1 MTMSFRRRLGAGLL
15 GLALA
20 APPLAGAQPN
30 PYNLK
35 YRTGQTVQPI
45 FEGWSRKADGGFTM
59 HFGYF
64 NRNFVEEVHVPV
76 GPDNHFDDPG
86 LPDAGQPTFFYP
98 RAHRRVFSIDVPSDF
113 GDRRL
118 VWNLTTQGETL
129 RAIGWLEPTW
139 ETAARAAGGRRL
151 SPEAAR
157 NTAPEIGVDVP
168 AAVTLQDGAT
178 LVARV
183 TDDGLPVVREI
194 DPNRPRRG
202 SNDPPHAAARPRRH
216 RAAAQRAERAEP
228 PRQRRATAPRPRSP
242 RVLDRLAGTRGGVVR
257 AGPDRRRRGRTGN
270 GDGGVHGARRLRAQ
284 GHRQRQPADHRARRR
299 RHRPVKPV
307 FCRSRSALASLA
319 TRDSS
324 TKSLDLP
331 DGSTEPWTGSRRSDT
346 GFGRTRGDGVM
357 VAFFNAGSSHDPGL
371 DR

>member
-1 MTMSFRRRLGAGLL
+1 MTMSFPRRLGAGLI
-15 GLALA
+15 GLALTA
-20 APPLAGAQPN
+20 APIADAQPN

-64 NRNFVEEVHVPV
+64 NRNFVEQVHVPV

-98 RAHRRVFSIDVPSDF
+98 RANRRVFSIDVPSDF

-139 ETAARAAGGRRL
+139 ETAARSAGGRRL

-157 NTAPEIGVDVP
+157 NTAPAIGVDVP
-168 AAVTLQDGAT
+168 AAVTLQAGAT

-183 TDDGLPVVREI
+183 TDDGLPVVREL

-202 SNDPPHAAARPRRH
+202 SNDPPTL
-216 RAAAQRAERAEP
+216 QRGPDDIEP
-228 PRQRRATAPRPRSP
+228 PHNVPSVPNRRGSGVQQPRVRGLRVSWIVWRGPAGVSFEPAATVAVEDGQASVTAAFTVPGDYVLRATANDNLLTTEHDVAVS
-242 RVLDRLAGTRGGVVR
+242 VR
-257 AGPDRRRRGRTGN
+257 
-270 GDGGVHGARRLRAQ
+270 
-284 GHRQRQPADHRARRR
+284 
-299 RHRPVKPV
+299 
-307 FCRSRSALASLA
+307 
-319 TRDSS
+319 
-324 TKSLDLP
+324 
-331 DGSTEPWTGSRRSDT
+331 
-346 GFGRTRGDGVM
+346 
-357 VAFFNAGSSHDPGL
+357 
-371 DR
+371 

>member
-1 MTMSFRRRLGAGLL
+1 MTMSFRRCLGAGLL

-20 APPLAGAQPN
+20 APPLADAQPN

-45 FEGWSRKADGGFTM
+45 FEGWSRKPDGGFTM

-76 GPDNHFDDPG
+76 GPDNHFEPG
-86 LPDAGQPTFFYP
+86 MPDTGQPTFFYP

-129 RAIGWLEPTW
+129 RAVGWLEATW
-139 ETAARAAGGRRL
+139 ETAARSAGGRRL

-157 NTAPEIGVDVP
+157 NTAPEIGVDAPV
-168 AAVTLQDGAT
+168 AVTLQDGAT
-178 LVARV
+178 LLARV

-202 SNDPPHAAARPRRH
+202 SNDPPTL
-216 RAAAQRAERAEP
+216 QRGPDDIEP
-228 PRQRRATAPRPRSP
+228 PHNVPSVPNRRGTGAQQPRVRGLRVSWIVWRGPAAVTFEPAATAAVEDGLASVKAVFTVPGDYVLRATANDNLLTTEHDVTVS
-242 RVLDRLAGTRGGVVR
+242 VR
-257 AGPDRRRRGRTGN
+257 
-270 GDGGVHGARRLRAQ
+270 
-284 GHRQRQPADHRARRR
+284 
-299 RHRPVKPV
+299 
-307 FCRSRSALASLA
+307 
-319 TRDSS
+319 
-324 TKSLDLP
+324 
-331 DGSTEPWTGSRRSDT
+331 
-346 GFGRTRGDGVM
+346 
-357 VAFFNAGSSHDPGL
+357 
-371 DR
+371 

>member
-1 MTMSFRRRLGAGLL
+1 MTMSFPWRLGAGLL
-15 GLALA
+15 GLLLA

-76 GPDNHFDDPG
+76 GPDNHFDDPD

-98 RAHRRVFSIDVPSDF
+98 RANRRVFSIDVPSDF

-139 ETAARAAGGRRL
+139 ETAARSAGGRRL

-157 NTAPEIGVDVP
+157 NTAPGIGVDAP
-168 AAVTLQDGAT
+168 AAV
-178 LVARV
+178 
-183 TDDGLPVVREI
+183 
-194 DPNRPRRG
+194 
-202 SNDPPHAAARPRRH
+202 
-216 RAAAQRAERAEP
+216 
-228 PRQRRATAPRPRSP
+228 
-242 RVLDRLAGTRGGVVR
+242 
-257 AGPDRRRRGRTGN
+257 
-270 GDGGVHGARRLRAQ
+270 
-284 GHRQRQPADHRARRR
+284 
-299 RHRPVKPV
+299 
-307 FCRSRSALASLA
+307 
-319 TRDSS
+319 
-324 TKSLDLP
+324 
-331 DGSTEPWTGSRRSDT
+331 
-346 GFGRTRGDGVM
+346 
-357 VAFFNAGSSHDPGL
+357 
-371 DR
+371 

>member
-1 MTMSFRRRLGAGLL
+1 MTMSFPRRLGAGLI
-15 GLALA
+15 GLALTA
-20 APPLAGAQPN
+20 APIADAQPN

-64 NRNFVEEVHVPV
+64 NRNFVEQVHVPV

-98 RAHRRVFSIDVPSDF
+98 RANRRVFSIDVPSDF

-139 ETAARAAGGRRL
+139 ETAARSAGGRRL

-168 AAVTLQDGAT
+168 AAVTLQAGAT

-202 SNDPPHAAARPRRH
+202 SNDPPTL
-216 RAAAQRAERAEP
+216 QRGPDDIEP
-228 PRQRRATAPRPRSP
+228 PHNVPSVPNRRGSGVQQPRVRGLRVSWSVWRGPAGVSFEPAATVAVEDGQASVTAAFTVPGDYVLRATANDNLLTTEHDVAVS
-242 RVLDRLAGTRGGVVR
+242 VR
-257 AGPDRRRRGRTGN
+257 
-270 GDGGVHGARRLRAQ
+270 
-284 GHRQRQPADHRARRR
+284 
-299 RHRPVKPV
+299 
-307 FCRSRSALASLA
+307 
-319 TRDSS
+319 
-324 TKSLDLP
+324 
-331 DGSTEPWTGSRRSDT
+331 
-346 GFGRTRGDGVM
+346 
-357 VAFFNAGSSHDPGL
+357 
-371 DR
+371 

>member
-1 MTMSFRRRLGAGLL
+1 MMMSFPRRLGAGLI

-20 APPLAGAQPN
+20 AAPIADAQPN

-76 GPDNHFDDPG
+76 GPDNHFDNPD
-86 LPDAGQPTFFYP
+86 LTDAGQPTFFYP
-98 RAHRRVFSIDVPSDF
+98 RANRRVFSIDVPSDF

-139 ETAARAAGGRRL
+139 ETAARSAGGRRL

-168 AAVTLQDGAT
+168 AAVTLQAGAT

-194 DPNRPRRG
+194 DPDRPRRG
-202 SNDPPHAAARPRRH
+202 SNDPPTL
-216 RAAAQRAERAEP
+216 QRGPDDIEP
-228 PRQRRATAPRPRSP
+228 PHNVPSVPNRRGSGVQQPRVRGLRVSWIVWRGPAGVSFEPAATVAVEDGQASVTAAFTVPGDYVLRATANDNLLTTEHDVAVS
-242 RVLDRLAGTRGGVVR
+242 VR
-257 AGPDRRRRGRTGN
+257 
-270 GDGGVHGARRLRAQ
+270 
-284 GHRQRQPADHRARRR
+284 
-299 RHRPVKPV
+299 
-307 FCRSRSALASLA
+307 
-319 TRDSS
+319 
-324 TKSLDLP
+324 
-331 DGSTEPWTGSRRSDT
+331 
-346 GFGRTRGDGVM
+346 
-357 VAFFNAGSSHDPGL
+357 
-371 DR
+371 

>member
-1 MTMSFRRRLGAGLL
+1 MTMSIRWRLGAGLL

-76 GPDNHFDDPG
+76 GPDNHFDPG
-86 LPDAGQPTFFYP
+86 VVDSGQPTFFYP
-98 RAHRRVFSIDVPSDF
+98 RAHRRVFSIDVPADF

-129 RAIGWLEPTW
+129 RAVGWLEATW
-139 ETAARAAGGRRL
+139 ETAARSAGGRRL

-157 NTAPEIGVDVP
+157 NTAPEIAVDAP
-168 AAVTLQDGAT
+168 ATFALADGAT

-194 DPNRPRRG
+194 DPDRPRRG
-202 SNDPPHAAARPRRH
+202 SNDPPTL
-216 RAAAQRAERAEP
+216 QRGPDDIEP
-228 PRQRRATAPRPRSP
+228 PHNVPSVPNRRGSSVQQPRVRGLRVSWIVWRGPAGVAFEPAPTIAVEDGQAAVTAAFIIPGDYVLRATANDN
-242 RVLDRLAGTRGGVVR
+242 LLTTEHDVVVTVR
-257 AGPDRRRRGRTGN
+257 
-270 GDGGVHGARRLRAQ
+270 
-284 GHRQRQPADHRARRR
+284 
-299 RHRPVKPV
+299 
-307 FCRSRSALASLA
+307 
-319 TRDSS
+319 
-324 TKSLDLP
+324 
-331 DGSTEPWTGSRRSDT
+331 
-346 GFGRTRGDGVM
+346 
-357 VAFFNAGSSHDPGL
+357 
-371 DR
+371 

>member
-1 MTMSFRRRLGAGLL
+1 MTMSFRSRLGAGML

-20 APPLAGAQPN
+20 APSLADAQPN

-76 GPDNHFDDPG
+76 GPDNHFEPG
-86 LPDAGQPTFFYP
+86 VPDTGQPTFFYP
-98 RAHRRVFSIDVPSDF
+98 RAHRRVFNIDVPSDF

-139 ETAARAAGGRRL
+139 ETAARSAGGRRL

-157 NTAPEIGVDVP
+157 NTAPEIAVDAPP
-168 AAVTLQDGAT
+168 AVALADGAT
-178 LVARV
+178 LLARV

-202 SNDPPHAAARPRRH
+202 SNDPPTL
-216 RAAAQRAERAEP
+216 QRGPDDIEP
-228 PRQRRATAPRPRSP
+228 PHNVPSVPNRRGSSVQQPRVRGLRVSWIVWRGPAGASFEPAPTVAVEDGQAVVTAAFTAPGDYVLRATANDNLLTTEHD
-242 RVLDRLAGTRGGVVR
+242 VAVTVR
-257 AGPDRRRRGRTGN
+257 
-270 GDGGVHGARRLRAQ
+270 
-284 GHRQRQPADHRARRR
+284 
-299 RHRPVKPV
+299 
-307 FCRSRSALASLA
+307 
-319 TRDSS
+319 
-324 TKSLDLP
+324 
-331 DGSTEPWTGSRRSDT
+331 
-346 GFGRTRGDGVM
+346 
-357 VAFFNAGSSHDPGL
+357 
-371 DR
+371 

>member
-1 MTMSFRRRLGAGLL
+1 MTMSLCRRLGAGLL
-15 GLALA
+15 GLLLL
-20 APPLAGAQPN
+20 APPLAGAQPT

-76 GPDNHFDDPG
+76 GPDNHFEPG
-86 LPDAGQPTFFYP
+86 VPDTGQPTFFYP

-139 ETAARAAGGRRL
+139 QTAARSAGGRRL
-151 SPEAAR
+151 GPEAAR
-157 NTAPEIGVDVP
+157 NTAPEFDVDAP

-178 LVARV
+178 LLARV
-183 TDDGLPVVREI
+183 TDDGLPVVRDI

-202 SNDPPHAAARPRRH
+202 SNDPPTL
-216 RAAAQRAERAEP
+216 QRGPDDIEP
-228 PRQRRATAPRPRSP
+228 PQNVPDVPNRRGSGVQQPRVRGLRVSWIVWRGPAGVAFEPAPTVAVEDGEAAVTAAFTAPGDYVLRATANDNLLTTEHD
-242 RVLDRLAGTRGGVVR
+242 VAVTVR
-257 AGPDRRRRGRTGN
+257 
-270 GDGGVHGARRLRAQ
+270 
-284 GHRQRQPADHRARRR
+284 
-299 RHRPVKPV
+299 
-307 FCRSRSALASLA
+307 
-319 TRDSS
+319 
-324 TKSLDLP
+324 
-331 DGSTEPWTGSRRSDT
+331 
-346 GFGRTRGDGVM
+346 
-357 VAFFNAGSSHDPGL
+357 
-371 DR
+371 

>member
-1 MTMSFRRRLGAGLL
+1 MTMSFCRRLGAGLL

-76 GPDNHFDDPG
+76 GADNHFDDPD

-157 NTAPEIGVDVP
+157 NTAPGVAVDA
-168 AAVTLQDGAT
+168 AAVVALRDGAT

-202 SNDPPHAAARPRRH
+202 SNDPPTL
-216 RAAAQRAERAEP
+216 QRGPDDIEP
-228 PRQRRATAPRPRSP
+228 PHNVPSVPNRRGAGVQQPRVRGLRVSWIVWRGPAGVSFEPAPTVAVEDGQATVTAAFTAPGNYVLRATANDNLLTTEHDVAVS
-242 RVLDRLAGTRGGVVR
+242 VR
-257 AGPDRRRRGRTGN
+257 
-270 GDGGVHGARRLRAQ
+270 
-284 GHRQRQPADHRARRR
+284 
-299 RHRPVKPV
+299 
-307 FCRSRSALASLA
+307 
-319 TRDSS
+319 
-324 TKSLDLP
+324 
-331 DGSTEPWTGSRRSDT
+331 
-346 GFGRTRGDGVM
+346 
-357 VAFFNAGSSHDPGL
+357 
-371 DR
+371 